1 MGKAESGMGEW
12 RCALEGMA
20 LVTMVVVEDE
30 EDVDENRLKMSA
42 EGRPRI
48 VSTMV
53 GVEGRTYLA
62 LSWYLY

>member
-20 LVTMVVVEDE
+20 LVTMVVVADDE
-30 EDVDENRLKMSA
+30 EDENRLKMSV

-48 VSTMV
+48 VNTMV